1 MFGYALREAYQSF
14 LLAAQASPYHLLRLM
29 FLNLLFGTGPAIILY
44 LQKIIIDEITLSTKL
59 PSGDLLDW
67 IGSHPLLWNSII
79 GFVIINL
86 LLDSIETI
94 AGFEANT
101 FRESVLGKIKTRM
114 YKKIAEF
121 NDIALFENPELLNTV
136 QLALNGIPR
145 LSHLSFILGNLLM
158 GFFSFVPVFLL
169 SFSITWW
176 IPFVILILAIPS
188 IYVQIRYEEEGWGV
202 ERSQAGIVRRMNISE
217 GVLTQGEYAKE
228 LRLFQLQS
236 LFLDRWRRLFWNAFD
251 EMYEVRK
258 KGTRVILLWS
268 VLSGL
273 GVGAPFIYIVW
284 ATINGIYT
292 LGDLALYAGIVFQAR
307 RSLYVLIGNMAEL
320 HNAALGAMPIF
331 QLLNLQASIQ
341 DISTPETNIGV
352 DSGITINDLSFS
364 YPNSKRQVLKDI
376 NLTIKPGETVA
387 IVGKNGAGK
396 TTLMKLIC
404 RLYDPQK
411 GSIGWDGKDIRSIEL
426 ETLRRNIAVVMQDYA
441 KFPTTARENIGFG
454 LLEKL
459 NDDPAIMDAA
469 EKSGL
474 RSAFESLPDS
484 LETPLT
490 KQLENGTELSGG
502 QWQRVALARALIRH
516 SQAKLLILD
525 EPTAALDPTIEHEIY
540 NLFREMARN
549 KMAVIISHRLALA
562 RTADKIIVIDE
573 GEVVE
578 TGPHDE
584 LMAMNG
590 LYCQMFTLQ
599 ASGYL
604 SEEANRSTSHVQPMV
619 GPDH

>member
-1 MFGYALREAYQSF
+1 
-14 LLAAQASPYHLLRLM
+14 
-29 FLNLLFGTGPAIILY
+29 
-44 LQKIIIDEITLSTKL
+44 
-59 PSGDLLDW
+59 
-67 IGSHPLLWNSII
+67 
-79 GFVIINL
+79 
-86 LLDSIETI
+86 
-94 AGFEANT
+94 
-101 FRESVLGKIKTRM
+101 M

-136 QLALNGIPR
+136 QLALDGIPR
-145 LSHLSFILGNLLM
+145 LSHLSFVLGNLLI

-169 SFSITWW
+169 SFSIAWW

-188 IYVQIRYEEEGWGV
+188 IYVQIRYEEESWGV

-273 GVGAPFIYIVW
+273 GVGAPFIYVVW

-320 HNAALGAMPIF
+320 HNAALGTMPIF

-387 IVGKNGAGK
+387 IVGKNGSGK

-404 RLYDPQK
+404 RLYDPLE

-549 KMAVIISHRLALA
+549 KMAVIISHRLPLA

-584 LMAMNG
+584 LMATNG
-590 LYCQMFTLQ
+590 LYSQMFKLQ

-619 GPDH
+619 GPYH

>member
-1 MFGYALREAYQSF
+1 MRVRLCIERSLSKFSSGCTSF
-14 LLAAQASPYHLLRLM
+14 SIP
-29 FLNLLFGTGPAIILY
+29 PA
-44 LQKIIIDEITLSTKL
+44 
-59 PSGDLLDW
+59 PSNVSKSLVRYRSCNYSIPAENYYRRDISINDATVRRSLDW

-101 FRESVLGKIKTRM
+101 FCESVLGKIKTRM

-145 LSHLSFILGNLLM
+145 LSHLSSFLETFNGL
-158 GFFSFVPVFLL
+158 FSFVPVFLL

-273 GVGAPFIYIVW
+273 GVGAPVIYIVW

-352 DSGITINDLSFS
+352 I
-364 YPNSKRQVLKDI
+364 
-376 NLTIKPGETVA
+376 
-387 IVGKNGAGK
+387 
-396 TTLMKLIC
+396 
-404 RLYDPQK
+404 
-411 GSIGWDGKDIRSIEL
+411 
-426 ETLRRNIAVVMQDYA
+426 
-441 KFPTTARENIGFG
+441 
-454 LLEKL
+454 
-459 NDDPAIMDAA
+459 
-469 EKSGL
+469 
-474 RSAFESLPDS
+474 
-484 LETPLT
+484 
-490 KQLENGTELSGG
+490 
-502 QWQRVALARALIRH
+502 
-516 SQAKLLILD
+516 
-525 EPTAALDPTIEHEIY
+525 
-540 NLFREMARN
+540 
-549 KMAVIISHRLALA
+549 
-562 RTADKIIVIDE
+562 
-573 GEVVE
+573 
-578 TGPHDE
+578 
-584 LMAMNG
+584 
-590 LYCQMFTLQ
+590 Q
-599 ASGYL
+599 ASQ
-604 SEEANRSTSHVQPMV
+604 SMIFPSHIQIAR
-619 GPDH
+619 GKCSKISI